1 MTMDK
6 RIYRSRDNQMIC
18 GVCSGIAKYFNIDPT
33 IVRILFLITLF
44 TWGSGV
50 LIYIICSIVIPVE
63 PIEYAHNTYDSNTHD
78 NNTYYDSN
86 SYDNNTTYNSNTYD
100 HNTPEKRNNL
110 SNSNGRTILG
120 IILVII
126 GGISILEKIFDWFSF
141 DLVWP
146 IAIIGVG
153 FLILTKDRN

>member
-1 MTMDK
+1 MDK

-78 NNTYYDSN
+78 NNAYYDSN
-86 SYDNNTTYNSNTYD
+86 TYEN
-100 HNTPEKRNNL
+100 NTPEKRNNF

-126 GGISILEKIFDWFSF
+126 GGVSILEKIFNWFSF

>member
-1 MTMDK
+1 MDK
-6 RIYRSRDNQMIC
+6 RLFRSRDNQMIC

-44 TWGSGV
+44 TWGTGV
-50 LIYIICSIVIPVE
+50 LIYIICSIVIPFE
-63 PIEYAHNTYDSNTHD
+63 PIEYAHNTYDSGTH
-78 NNTYYDSN
+78 NG
-86 SYDNNTTYNSNTYD
+86 
-100 HNTPEKRNNL
+100 
-110 SNSNGRTILG
+110 NGRTILG

-146 IAIIGVG
+146 IAIIGIG

>member
-18 GVCSGIAKYFNIDPT
+18 GVCSGIGKYFNIDPT

-44 TWGSGV
+44 TWGTGV
-50 LIYIICSIVIPVE
+50 AIYIICSIVIPIE
-63 PIEYAHNTYDSNTHD
+63 PIKLDHDIYD
-78 NNTYYDSN
+78 
-86 SYDNNTTYNSNTYD
+86 YNIEEER
-100 HNTPEKRNNL
+100 HERHGF
-110 SNSNGRTILG
+110 SNSNGRTIVG

-126 GGISILEKIFDWFSF
+126 GAASILEKIFNWFSF